1 MALAR
6 PANVAVDRVSNMA
19 HSRGEPPTTP
29 VFDGKSVL
37 YVQEVTTEPEANQL
51 SGGADSYRS
60 NFETINQLL
69 RKIKRYADDS
79 KPVAARLCFKQV
91 EQVLF
96 IPINRKPSMYM

>member
-1 MALAR
+1 MAPAR

-19 HSRGEPPTTP
+19 HGRGEPPTTP

-37 YVQEVTTEPEANQL
+37 SVQEVTTEPEANQL

-60 NFETINQLL
+60 NFEINQLL
-69 RKIKRYADDS
+69 RKIKLYADDS